1 MHTSYIA
8 LLCNNYAYIANSP
21 YSINFIGWI
30 LVTASKVEIYPT
42 SDSLYPCRTS
52 QSCTRILHCDA
63 SGRTKWLYPN
73 LTVITST
80 PKFRGNDYLQYCI
93 W

>member
-52 QSCTRILHCDA
+52 QSCTTNVHTVMHQA
-63 SGRTKWLYPN
+63 RTKWLYPN
-73 LTVITST
+73 LSS
-80 PKFRGNDYLQYCI
+80 NYLYTKI
-93 W
+93 